1 MTNAYVKS
9 EKKKALET
17 KSHRKVD
24 QICNHKKNKE
34 KKTIKNCQEHCRNAR
49 KQQTK
54 KYNQHPYTTFAE

>member
-34 KKTIKNCQEHCRNAR
+34 KKNH
-49 KQQTK
+49 K
-54 KYNQHPYTTFAE
+54 KLLRTL